1 MNRRGPLVGAL
12 VLAFSMIV
20 FPAKPAGALAPGLHG
35 FSLTATVD
43 RFPCIIPYCS
53 GTLGGTG
60 TAVVGGLSD
69 TSQPFVATWP
79 NPKAATPLAN
89 TTGSLFEMVD
99 SCPTTAAPIPSP
111 TGSGSG
117 SFSLTGGLLVYQGS
131 QQAGATLTGNFSWL
145 RAADNL
151 VVTVS
156 GATVIAPNGTVVA
169 VEGSFVEGAG
179 AGAWIVTSGTA
190 SCGAPLTSPTV
201 RIVADYLAAE

>member
-1 MNRRGPLVGAL
+1 MKRRGPLVGAL
-12 VLAFSMIV
+12 LLALSIIV
-20 FPAKPAGALAPGLHG
+20 FPAQTVGALAPGVHG

-60 TAVVGGLSD
+60 TAVVSGLST
-69 TSQPFVATWP
+69 TSQPFLATWP

-89 TTGSLFEMVD
+89 TTGSLFDMVD
-99 SCPTTAAPIPSP
+99 FCPTTAAPVPST

-117 SFSLTGGLLVYQGS
+117 SFVLTGGLLVYQGT

-145 RAADNL
+145 RVAGSL

-156 GATVIAPNGTVVA
+156 GATVVAPNGTVVA
-169 VEGSFVEGAG
+169 VEGSLLEGPGTGTWAVTPATAG
-179 AGAWIVTSGTA
+179 
-190 SCGAPLTSPTV
+190 CGAPLTGPTV